1 MNPENK
7 MMLIAYGIFTIAGI
21 ISGIL
26 SAHAPLG
33 WIVGWGIYV
42 LSPKILLA
50 LVDDIPEELKNER
63 VILKKTFW
71 SFFFF
76 WLYFTGMTYTV
87 VTNYQPISY
96 YNGTLYYN
104 ISKG

>member
-21 ISGIL
+21 ISGLL
-26 SAHAPLG
+26 SVYAPLG
-33 WIVGWGIYV
+33 RIIGWARYV
-42 LSPKILLA
+42 ISPKLLIA
-50 LVDDIPEELKNER
+50 LVPELPEELKNEK

-87 VTNYQPISY
+87 IINYQAVPY

-104 ISKG
+104 VSKG